1 MEIQGTILTI
11 QHGPVLAK
19 KVKEL
24 TSLINGFQWQIQH
37 LETENEKLR
46 DQVKHYQNLILL
58 EGKERKKLSKSRAKT
73 TKMRT
78 RKGWVKPD
86 DRSDRDNRIEQC
98 QRGVDEQVQ

>member
-24 TSLINGFQWQIQH
+24 TSLINGFQWEIRH
-37 LETENEKLR
+37 LKEENAKLE
-46 DQVKHYQNLILL
+46 DQVKHYQHLILL
-58 EGKERKKLSKSRAKT
+58 EGKERKKLSKQRAKT

-78 RKGWVKPD
+78 RKGWVQP
-86 DRSDRDNRIEQC
+86 NEP
-98 QRGVDEQVQ
+98 